1 MDFQDQDKT
10 QKEHKCAQAQRLLK
24 GAAGAAFGN
33 PAYLL
38 DAANYIKL
46 AWDAITSTTIRNA
59 WKKAEIIPA
68 FEEDDGGEEEE
79 AEELDD
85 GMFDEI
91 LQGLS
96 NMNVTD
102 QEINEFL
109 NCDSANSLE
118 YIDSIME
125 DVQDIINNPTI
136 ESSDC
141 ENEND
146 ETEAAQSS
154 DDEQV
159 PFVGL
164 DALYE
169 QMLALEDQLLC
180 KGFQDK
186 VGEKYDKIICPFSVC
201 LSRLREAT
209 MDDKRQRV
217 ARMRQ
222 STLHDAWN
230 T

>member
-1 MDFQDQDKT
+1 MRTVLYNVQYHVCT
-10 QKEHKCAQAQRLLK
+10 YCTVQKRNLK
-24 GAAGAAFGN
+24 IVA
-33 PAYLL
+33 
-38 DAANYIKL
+38 
-46 AWDAITSTTIRNA
+46 
-59 WKKAEIIPA
+59 
-68 FEEDDGGEEEE
+68 
-79 AEELDD
+79 
-85 GMFDEI
+85 
-91 LQGLS
+91 
-96 NMNVTD
+96 
-102 QEINEFL
+102 
-109 NCDSANSLE
+109 
-118 YIDSIME
+118 
-125 DVQDIINNPTI
+125 I

-230 T
+230 TR